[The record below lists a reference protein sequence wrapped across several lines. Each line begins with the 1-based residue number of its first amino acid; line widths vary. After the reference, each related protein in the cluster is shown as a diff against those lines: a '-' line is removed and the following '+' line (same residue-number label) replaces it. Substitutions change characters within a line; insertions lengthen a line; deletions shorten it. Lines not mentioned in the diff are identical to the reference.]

1 MPSTPDRQSAPAQ
14 SALEPIGDPDD
25 AEGTGDFAE
34 EHDHTVV
41 DPDEPDSGETES
53 PGRFSGGLDREG
65 PP

>member
-1 MPSTPDRQSAPAQ
+1 MRSTDQTNAEPQRPT
-14 SALEPIGDPDD
+14 EPIGDPDD
-25 AEGTGDFAE
+25 TTDFSD
-34 EHDHTVV
+34 EHADTVV

>member
-1 MPSTPDRQSAPAQ
+1 MSTSDRKSAPAQ
-14 SALEPIGDPDD
+14 APIEPIGDPDD
-25 AEGTGDFAE
+25 DGADFAD

-41 DPDEPDSGETES
+41 DPDEPNSGETES